1 MAFDENDKF
10 LIVTGGSYFD
20 SFKGEIL
27 VTSGKK
33 CKKCPLSNYNSKLIR
48 DIFNFTNPVS
58 VGDKKCSIGLG
69 DRLGQA
75 SAGHLRLLKGENIF
89 PVLAQQSIRELNL
102 TGRTYDDVL
111 SAAVWAVLQEGYHD
125 GFGADGDHLK
135 TAEEVNMALDCGFTM
150 ITLDC
155 SEHINNNIEGLSVE
169 QVSDRYKQLDVDIR
183 KYWEDKYK
191 GKTFKLSDGIAI
203 SINTVELSAAVLIY
217 SAAIDFAERIF
228 NNIIKNTAIKVD
240 FEISIDETLT
250 STNTIAHYIIASEF
264 SDRGVIIQ
272 NMAPRFC
279 GEFQKG
285 IDYKGDIDQFTEELM
300 IHNAIANNFG
310 YRLSIHS
317 GSDKFRVFPVIGRV
331 TERNFHIKTAGTN
344 WLEAMRVI
352 ALKDAELFR
361 EMYRYSV
368 RRLNDA
374 KKYYHIYTEKDMV
387 PDENRYS
394 DDQLENLLI
403 ADESRQALHVTY
415 GYLLGDK
422 DENDRYLFRDR
433 FFAVLHKYE
442 NTYYKCLEKHIGH
455 HLEMLGF

>member
-1 MAFDENDKF
+1 M
-10 LIVTGGSYFD
+10 
-20 SFKGEIL
+20 
-27 VTSGKK
+27 
-33 CKKCPLSNYNSKLIR
+33 
-48 DIFNFTNPVS
+48 
-58 VGDKKCSIGLG
+58 
-69 DRLGQA
+69 
-75 SAGHLRLLKGENIF
+75 F
-89 PVLAQQSIRELNL
+89 PI
-102 TGRTYDDVL
+102 
-111 SAAVWAVLQEGYHD
+111 
-125 GFGADGDHLK
+125 
-135 TAEEVNMALDCGFTM
+135 
-150 ITLDC
+150 
-155 SEHINNNIEGLSVE
+155 
-169 QVSDRYKQLDVDIR
+169 
-183 KYWEDKYK
+183 
-191 GKTFKLSDGIAI
+191 
-203 SINTVELSAAVLIY
+203 
-217 SAAIDFAERIF
+217 
-228 NNIIKNTAIKVD
+228 
-240 FEISIDETLT
+240 
-250 STNTIAHYIIASEF
+250 
-264 SDRGVIIQ
+264 
-272 NMAPRFC
+272 
-279 GEFQKG
+279 
-285 IDYKGDIDQFTEELM
+285 
-300 IHNAIANNFG
+300 
-310 YRLSIHS
+310 
-317 GSDKFRVFPVIGRV
+317 IGRV